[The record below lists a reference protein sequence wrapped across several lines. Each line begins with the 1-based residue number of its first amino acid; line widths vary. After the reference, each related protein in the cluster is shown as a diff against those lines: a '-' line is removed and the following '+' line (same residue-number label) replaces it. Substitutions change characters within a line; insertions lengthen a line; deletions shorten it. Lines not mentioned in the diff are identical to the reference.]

1 MEGKFMETMKKAMT
15 IAAVIAVVFFAGC
28 GLSHSN
34 DSELTV
40 SPETPSASIESSV
53 PMLGGVTDISYHL
66 DDSGNLV
73 INWSK
78 VTNATGYMVELE
90 TVDKTSDTQ
99 YLVESGDTTS
109 ITITPPSGT
118 YRLRVQAINKSP
130 EIYQS
135 GPSIEYGESIQYT
148 APSK

>member
-1 MEGKFMETMKKAMT
+1 METMKKTVT
-15 IAAVIAVVFFAGC
+15 IAAVIAVVFSAGC
-28 GLSHSN
+28 GLSHFK
-34 DSELTV
+34 DSEFIVL
-40 SPETPSASIESSV
+40 PGTPSASIESSV

-66 DDSGNLV
+66 DVSGNLV

-78 VTNATGYMVELE
+78 VTNATGYTVELE
-90 TVDKTSDTQ
+90 TVDRTSDTR
-99 YLVESGDTTS
+99 YPVEGGDTTS
-109 ITITPPSGT
+109 IIITPPSGA
-118 YRLRVQAINKSP
+118 YRLIVQAVNKSS

>member
-1 MEGKFMETMKKAMT
+1 METMKKAMT
-15 IAAVIAVVFFAGC
+15 IAVVFFAGC

-34 DSELTV
+34 DSEFTV

-109 ITITPPSGT
+109 ITITPPSGA
-118 YRLRVQAINKSP
+118 YRLIVQAVNKSS